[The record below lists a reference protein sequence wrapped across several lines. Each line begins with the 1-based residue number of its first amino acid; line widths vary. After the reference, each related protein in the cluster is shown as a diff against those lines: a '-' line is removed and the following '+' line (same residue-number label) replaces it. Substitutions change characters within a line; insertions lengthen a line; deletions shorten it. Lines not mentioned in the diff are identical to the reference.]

1 MNTKATILL
10 MLIAFSRAQEPACFP
25 PFANS
30 PPAINAYANLYGG
43 QQDFSLALLN
53 AINKLM
59 PKENLFFS
67 PYSTY
72 HALIIAYFMAG
83 GQTETY
89 LRKVLRLGEN
99 QVSFLFKCSSFVVIS
114 YFLSTK
120 ETSIVPTS

>member
-10 MLIAFSRAQEPACFP
+10 MLIAISAAQQPACFQ
-25 PFANS
+25 PFGNN

-72 HALIIAYFMAG
+72 HALLIAYFMAG
-83 GQTETY
+83 GQTEAY

-99 QVSFLFKCSSFVVIS
+99 QVSFLCK
-114 YFLSTK
+114 
-120 ETSIVPTS
+120 